1 MIKQIF
7 FTLIIFLFNFSQSS
21 SDLEKPVI
29 NLDSKTFEEKV
40 LKSKEVWLILFYSEN
55 NDFNKL
61 KPEYE
66 KAALAMNNIFNFGAI
81 NIAKEKQ
88 LALKYKINTFPF
100 MLFFG
105 TNKDEAPKD
114 FVSSSNAVSIIE
126 KLILRVQ
133 SLAKSRINIKDNE
146 AVLYDIEHDPDIVV
160 LNDQNFDEVISKNE
174 SMWLIAIYS
183 PRCGVCHK
191 LLPHWQNA
199 AKRLKNKA
207 VFAIL
212 DGTINQQTTN
222 RFQVSFFPL
231 IKIVSPGFGRMKK
244 FEDYNGPKNEEGLVE
259 YTLTKYKAYGYVK
272 DPPQIINQDI
282 LNNECVNQNGYCII
296 TLFPK
301 MKESNITERNTFIY
315 TIKTVAKNY
324 KSKPVHFL
332 WAKKGDFNKFEN
344 NIKIKKYPVTIAVDF
359 KNKKFS
365 YKEYPNKF
373 NMINF
378 EGYIKGLLE
387 GKENLMEYKGG
398 LEANSVKEWDRRDSY
413 EEDL

>member
-7 FTLIIFLFNFSQSS
+7 FTLIILLFNFSQSS
-21 SDLEKPVI
+21 SGLEKPVI
-29 NLDSKTFEEKV
+29 NLDSKNFEEKV

-66 KAALAMNNIFNFGAI
+66 KAALAMNDIFKFGAI
-81 NIAKEKQ
+81 NIANEKQ
-88 LALKYKINTFPF
+88 LALKYKINTSPY

-114 FVSSSNAVSIIE
+114 FVSNSYAVSIIE

-133 SLAKSRINIKDNE
+133 SLAKSRIDIKDNE
-146 AVLYDIEHDPDIVV
+146 AILYDIEHDPDIVV
-160 LNDQNFDEVISKNE
+160 LNDQNFDEVISRNE

-183 PRCGVCHK
+183 PRCGACHK

-207 VFAIL
+207 VFAIM
-212 DGTINQQTTN
+212 DGTINTQTAN
-222 RFQVSFFPL
+222 RFQLSFFPL

-259 YTLTKYKAYGYVK
+259 YTLKKYEAYGYVRE
-272 DPPQIINQDI
+272 PPQITNQDV
-282 LNNECVNQNGYCII
+282 LNNECINQNGYCII
-296 TLFPK
+296 TLFPQ
-301 MKESNITERNTFIY
+301 MKESNATERNTFIY
-315 TIKTVAKNY
+315 TIKKVAKNY

-332 WAKKGDFNKFEN
+332 WAKKVILINLKVILKLR
-344 NIKIKKYPVTIAVDF
+344 NI
-359 KNKKFS
+359 
-365 YKEYPNKF
+365 
-373 NMINF
+373 
-378 EGYIKGLLE
+378 L
-387 GKENLMEYKGG
+387 
-398 LEANSVKEWDRRDSY
+398 
-413 EEDL
+413 